1 MALKEW
7 PEEGELVV
15 ATVKKVRDYG
25 AFVRLEE
32 YKGKE
37 GFIHISEVSSGW
49 VKNIRDFVKENQK
62 IVARVVR
69 VNPVK
74 GQVDLSLKGIR
85 EDQKR
90 KKIQQWR
97 IEQKAEKFLELAAKS
112 LNKDLETA
120 YKELGKIVVENF
132 GDLYAVFEV
141 AADEGEKALI
151 DVGIPKDWAKAIT
164 EVAVKNIK
172 PSKVKITG
180 YVDLIS
186 YAPNGVE
193 IIRDAL
199 KKIEDK
205 DIEIQVVGAPRY
217 RITVTSKDYPS
228 AEKKLRKAA
237 EKCISFVEKFGGK
250 GEFHREV
257 T

>member
-90 KKIQQWR
+90 KKNPTMENR
-97 IEQKAEKFLELAAKS
+97 TKS
-112 LNKDLETA
+112 
-120 YKELGKIVVENF
+120 
-132 GDLYAVFEV
+132 
-141 AADEGEKALI
+141 
-151 DVGIPKDWAKAIT
+151 
-164 EVAVKNIK
+164 
-172 PSKVKITG
+172 
-180 YVDLIS
+180 
-186 YAPNGVE
+186 
-193 IIRDAL
+193 
-199 KKIEDK
+199 
-205 DIEIQVVGAPRY
+205 
-217 RITVTSKDYPS
+217 
-228 AEKKLRKAA
+228 
-237 EKCISFVEKFGGK
+237 
-250 GEFHREV
+250 
-257 T
+257 